1 MTPPSNHCWHLSP
14 HPAFFR
20 QADGANTSS
29 QLNRLPQ
36 LDESN
41 IIVISLVIIA
51 GMYLDLLHTADYLVL
66 LPSQPNV
73 SLKNRSTPGHTVGS
87 CQDIIWLNQSS
98 STVVLAP

>member
-20 QADGANTSS
+20 QADGANSSS
-29 QLNRLPQ
+29 QMNRLPQ
-36 LDESN
+36 FDESN

-51 GMYLDLLHTADYLVL
+51 GMYFDLLNAVDNLVL

-73 SLKNRSTPGHTVGS
+73 TMKDSSTPGHSGQLS
-87 CQDIIWLNQSS
+87 KYN
-98 STVVLAP
+98 LA